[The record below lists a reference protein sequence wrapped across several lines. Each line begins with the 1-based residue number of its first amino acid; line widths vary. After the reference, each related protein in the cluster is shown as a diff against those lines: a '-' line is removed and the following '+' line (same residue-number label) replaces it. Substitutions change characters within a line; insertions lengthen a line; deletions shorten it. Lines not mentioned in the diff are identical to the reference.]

1 MQVPPVHQPKGG
13 RPQQM
18 GACPSTEHLLR
29 QKHLAEAAEIIPG
42 PWRAPAG
49 TTRHVFFIH
58 FLVHVHIRH
67 TFSESD
73 CAAGTLL
80 GRVSGKET
88 VQTT

>member
-1 MQVPPVHQPKGG
+1 MQVPPVHQPKAGL
-13 RPQQM
+13 PQQT

-29 QKHLAEAAEIIPG
+29 QEHLAEAAEIIPG

-58 FLVHVHIRH
+58 FLVRVHIRY
-67 TFSESD
+67 TESD

-80 GRVSGKET
+80 GRVSGKKT
-88 VQTT
+88 VT